1 MKSFSKVLIVI
12 SILFNTVTGFCQP
25 NKPLV
30 RFGLIADIQYGDQNT
45 RGSRFYRGSIAKL
58 DSSVNELNRQQVQFT
73 ISLGDIV
80 DKDPKDLDTVLQ
92 SLKRLDHT
100 VHHVTGNH
108 DYSGVTN
115 NEALYKKLGMPNE
128 YYSFRKKKWRFIF
141 LNTNEV
147 ASYANVAG
155 SWKEKELADMFAVI
169 KANNGKNATDYNGG
183 ISSKQ
188 VQWLEQ
194 ILKKAEKKGEK
205 VLIFSHHPFSCAEG
219 LTVLND
225 KAVLAMIAQY
235 KSVKA
240 LIAGHHHAG
249 GFCYAAGLP
258 CIIAQGMVET
268 GDKNAYGIVELYPD
282 KLVLTGYGRMTSR
295 VIEFNNK

>member
-1 MKSFSKVLIVI
+1 MKFLFTFLTGISF
-12 SILFNTVTGFCQP
+12 LFNAAPGFSQSAR
-25 NKPLV
+25 PLV
-30 RFGLIADIQYGDQNT
+30 RFGLIADIQYGDLNT
-45 RGSRFYRGSIAKL
+45 RGTRFYRGSIAKL
-58 DSSVNELNRQQVQFT
+58 DSSVKDLNRQQVQFT
-73 ISLGDIV
+73 INLGDIV
-80 DKDPKDLDTVLQ
+80 DKAPRDLDTVLQ
-92 SLKRLDHT
+92 SLKRLDKP
-100 VHHVTGNH
+100 VHHAVGNH
-108 DYSGVTN
+108 DYSGVTD
-115 NEALYKKLGMPNE
+115 NEALYKKLGMPDE
-128 YYSFRKKKWRFIF
+128 YYSFKKKKWRFVF

-147 ASYANVAG
+147 SSYANVSG
-155 SWKEKELADMFAVI
+155 TWKEKELTDMFAVI
-169 KANNGKNATDYNGG
+169 KANKGKNATDYNGG

-194 ILKKAEKKGEK
+194 VLKKAEKKGEK

-249 GFCYAAGLP
+249 GFCYEAGLP
-258 CIIAQGMVET
+258 CIIAEGMVET
-268 GDKNAYGIVELYPD
+268 GDKNAYGVVELYTD

>member
-1 MKSFSKVLIVI
+1 MKSFSKILIVI
-12 SILFNTVTGFCQP
+12 SILFNAITGFSQAG
-25 NKPLV
+25 KPLV

-80 DKDPKDLDTVLQ
+80 DKNPTDLDTVLQ
-92 SLKRLDHT
+92 SLKRLDHP

-108 DYSGVTN
+108 DYSGVTD
-115 NEALYKKLGMPNE
+115 NEALYKKLGMPGE
-128 YYSFRKKKWRFIF
+128 YYSFKKKKWRFIF

-147 ASYANVAG
+147 ASYTNITG
-155 SWKEKELADMFAVI
+155 TWKETELQDMFAVI
-169 KANNGKNATDYNGG
+169 KAGNGKNATDYNGG

-194 ILKKAEKKGEK
+194 VLKRAEKKGEK

-225 KAVLAMIAQY
+225 KAVLAIIAQY

-258 CIIAQGMVET
+258 CIIAEGMVET
-268 GDKNAYGIVELYPD
+268 GDKNAYGVVELYPD